1 MGGGSEERVDCAVI
15 GAGVVG
21 LAVARSLAL
30 AGRGVVVLD
39 AGGAVGT
46 GASSRN
52 SEIIHA
58 GMYYRPGSLK
68 AELCREGRRLLYDY
82 CRERGVDYCAAGKL
96 IVATGEAEVPVLERL
111 AATGEANGA
120 PGLRML
126 GAHEAVEL
134 EPALRCVAALHSPW
148 TGVVDSAGLMRSFQR
163 DAESRGAEV
172 RLRTLVTGGAA
183 TPEGVRLETAAAEQ
197 PQEGTEE
204 TSEGLTAG
212 TPLLASM
219 VVNAAGLDATLV
231 AARIAGLDSRSI
243 PRRHLAKGCYF
254 ELDPAAPNPNPFSR
268 LVYPVPEDGGLG
280 VHVTLDLGGR
290 VRFGPDVEWLPAVAD
305 SVVPRYDYTI
315 DPRRADSFYTRI
327 RKYYPDL
334 PDGALRPAYAGI
346 RVKLSAPGDG
356 PADFVIQSEAEHGV
370 HGLVNLYG
378 FESPGLTSCLATAEA
393 VRRALLSTPSSI
405 PARL

>member
-1 MGGGSEERVDCAVI
+1 
-15 GAGVVG
+15 
-21 LAVARSLAL
+21 
-30 AGRGVVVLD
+30 
-39 AGGAVGT
+39 
-46 GASSRN
+46 
-52 SEIIHA
+52 
-58 GMYYRPGSLK
+58 
-68 AELCREGRRLLYDY
+68 
-82 CRERGVDYCAAGKL
+82 
-96 IVATGEAEVPVLERL
+96 
-111 AATGEANGA
+111 
-120 PGLRML
+120 ML
-126 GAHEAVEL
+126 GAREAAEL

-197 PQEGTEE
+197 PPEGTEAM
-204 TSEGLTAG
+204 SEGLTAG

-254 ELDPAAPNPNPFSR
+254 ELDAAAPNPNPFSR
-268 LVYPVPEDGGLG
+268 LVYPVLEDGGLG

-305 SVVPRYDYTI
+305 SV
-315 DPRRADSFYTRI
+315 
-327 RKYYPDL
+327 YYPDL

-346 RVKLSAPGDG
+346 RVKLSGPGEG
-356 PADFVIQSEAEHGV
+356 PADFVIQGEAEHGV
-370 HGLVNLYG
+370 RGLVNLYG

-393 VRRALLSTPSSI
+393 VRRAVLHTPSAI
-405 PARL
+405 DARL